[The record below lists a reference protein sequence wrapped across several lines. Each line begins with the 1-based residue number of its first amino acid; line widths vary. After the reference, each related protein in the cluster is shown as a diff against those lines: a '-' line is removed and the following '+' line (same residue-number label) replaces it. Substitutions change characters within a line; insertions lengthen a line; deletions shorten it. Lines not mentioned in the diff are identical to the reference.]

1 MEGLIFGWVVLAILV
16 GALAKDRKIGS
27 VGAFLIALI
36 FSPIIGLLAAMLSPQ
51 REQRDPRS
59 ATTHP
64 EARRLFAR
72 GESATR
78 KRNYDEAITR
88 FESVLQIQPFAPAT
102 HYYLAKLYSIKH
114 DKTKAF
120 KHLTI
125 AINQGFADFAD
136 MTSSAALT
144 FLRNQP
150 EFRDYAVQ
158 TATIARVSAPAPPIG
173 TTQPKTPMLYIFV
186 DQEVK
191 GPFTR
196 SQIEAL
202 LQMQT
207 VNYAT
212 PCCEEGAND
221 WKTVA
226 DVITAENAK
235 EP

>member
-1 MEGLIFGWVVLAILV
+1 MEALIFGWVVLAILV

-27 VGAFLIALI
+27 VGAFLIAFI

-72 GESATR
+72 GKSATR

-125 AINQGFADFAD
+125 AVNQGFADFAD
-136 MTSSAALT
+136 MTSSDALT
-144 FLRNQP
+144 FLRNEP
-150 EFRDYAVQ
+150 EFRDYAERGYKALPDP
-158 TATIARVSAPAPPIG
+158 TAAEGATIARTPAPPLPVS
-173 TTQPKTPMLYIFV
+173 TAQPKTPMLYIFV

-191 GPFTR
+191 GPFTG
-196 SQIEAL
+196 SQVQAL

-207 VNYAT
+207 VNNTT
-212 PCCEEGAND
+212 PCCE
-221 WKTVA
+221 
-226 DVITAENAK
+226 
-235 EP
+235 